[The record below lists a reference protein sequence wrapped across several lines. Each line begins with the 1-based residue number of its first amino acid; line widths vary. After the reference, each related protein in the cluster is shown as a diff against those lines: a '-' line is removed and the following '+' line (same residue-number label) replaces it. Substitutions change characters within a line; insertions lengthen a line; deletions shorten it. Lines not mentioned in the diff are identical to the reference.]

1 MIGERELFAM
11 IGRLEAEA
19 LREWVELG
27 LVQGAPGEAALAF
40 DEADVARVRLICELR
55 YELDVEEESLPVV
68 LSLMDQI
75 YDLRRSVRALAA
87 AHRRRAGR
95 GARAHRRRGQAPT
108 AGVISLAPLAS
119 VPRAG
124 L

>member
-27 LVQGAPGEAALAF
+27 LVQGAPGEAQAF

-55 YELDVEEESLPVV
+55 YELDVEEESLPVI

-87 AHRRRAGR
+87 AIGDEPDEVRARIAAAARRRLQR
-95 GARAHRRRGQAPT
+95 
-108 AGVISLAPLAS
+108 
-119 VPRAG
+119 
-124 L
+124 